1 MRLGITL
8 WADRDVAGLA
18 RLAAC
23 AERTGFDDVWW
34 PDHYMHRDVGATLTA
49 CALATDRVRLGTA
62 VTSPLL
68 RHPGALASLFA
79 SLAEIAPGRIVAGIG
94 PGGWELPTQ
103 LGIHEPRPLTVTRE
117 TALLLADLL
126 QGRPATAAASAASS
140 RENLGTIPGN
150 YHPKPTRDF
159 GDPAGAKS
167 RGDSSGWSTHN
178 RPEISGA
185 VPATA
190 PVARSGAT
198 PRFPLTGAR
207 LDFTP
212 PQPIPLYLAAR
223 GPRMMS
229 LAGEL
234 ADGLITHSLS
244 LPFIEHVVERV
255 ELGAQRAAAASA
267 NTAATA
273 DDTAA
278 TAADTAADPAAT
290 AATPDDTAAPAG
302 AQRAQAA
309 DANTDAGAQRAQAA
323 DANTDAGA
331 QRAQAADAN
340 TDAGAQRAATDTAA
354 TADAEPRA
362 DTSADTATPRQPSD
376 CSIAVWLE
384 IFLHDD
390 LAYARDV
397 LRPRCR
403 YMVGGEFDPSMIP
416 LYGLDPDEVMAVRQ
430 AVRNTDPK
438 AHELITDDMVDAF
451 SICGSVDRA
460 GDRIDALRSAGV
472 GEVILSFGPGISDD
486 EIASV
491 GEAMLS
497 FLDR

>member
-126 QGRPATAAASAASS
+126 KGRPATA
-140 RENLGTIPGN
+140 
-150 YHPKPTRDF
+150 
-159 GDPAGAKS
+159 PAG
-167 RGDSSGWSTHN
+167 DHT
-178 RPEISGA
+178 
-185 VPATA
+185 
-190 PVARSGAT
+190 
-198 PRFPLTGAR
+198 RFPLTGAR

-244 LPFIEHVVERV
+244 LPFVEHVVERV
-255 ELGAQRAAAASA
+255 ELGAQRAQPPPPASPPTAPLRFGWRSSCTTTWPMPATCCVPAAGTWWAASS
-267 NTAATA
+267 T
-273 DDTAA
+273 
-278 TAADTAADPAAT
+278 
-290 AATPDDTAAPAG
+290 
-302 AQRAQAA
+302 RA
-309 DANTDAGAQRAQAA
+309 
-323 DANTDAGA
+323 
-331 QRAQAADAN
+331 
-340 TDAGAQRAATDTAA
+340 
-354 TADAEPRA
+354 
-362 DTSADTATPRQPSD
+362 
-376 CSIAVWLE
+376 
-384 IFLHDD
+384 
-390 LAYARDV
+390 
-397 LRPRCR
+397 
-403 YMVGGEFDPSMIP
+403 
-416 LYGLDPDEVMAVRQ
+416 
-430 AVRNTDPK
+430 
-438 AHELITDDMVDAF
+438 
-451 SICGSVDRA
+451 
-460 GDRIDALRSAGV
+460 
-472 GEVILSFGPGISDD
+472 
-486 EIASV
+486 
-491 GEAMLS
+491 
-497 FLDR
+497 

>member
-1 MRLGITL
+1 MRLGTTL

-18 RLAAC
+18 RLAAG

-68 RHPGALASLFA
+68 RHPGALASLFV

-126 QGRPATAAASAASS
+126 RGRS
-140 RENLGTIPGN
+140 
-150 YHPKPTRDF
+150 
-159 GDPAGAKS
+159 
-167 RGDSSGWSTHN
+167 
-178 RPEISGA
+178 
-185 VPATA
+185 ATA
-190 PVARSGAT
+190 PFPAVGT
-198 PRFPLTGAR
+198 TTRFPLTGAR

-255 ELGAQRAAAASA
+255 ELGAQRAQDAA
-267 NTAATA
+267 
-273 DDTAA
+273 
-278 TAADTAADPAAT
+278 
-290 AATPDDTAAPAG
+290 
-302 AQRAQAA
+302 
-309 DANTDAGAQRAQAA
+309 
-323 DANTDAGA
+323 
-331 QRAQAADAN
+331 
-340 TDAGAQRAATDTAA
+340 
-354 TADAEPRA
+354 
-362 DTSADTATPRQPSD
+362 RQPTD

-416 LYGLDPDEVMAVRQ
+416 LYGLDPTAVMKVREAVR
-430 AVRNTDPK
+430 ANDPK

-451 SICGSVDRA
+451 SICGSVHRA
-460 GDRIDALRSAGV
+460 GDRIDALRAAGV
-472 GEVILSFGPGISDD
+472 SEVILSFGPGITDD

>member
-1 MRLGITL
+1 MRVSSWRRPAQPPTIMATMGDMRLGITL

-49 CALATDRVRLGTA
+49 CALATDRVRLGSA

-103 LGIHEPRPLTVTRE
+103 LGIHEPRPLAVTRE

-126 QGRPATAAASAASS
+126 KGRPVTAPAAAAVTAPAAPAAAAPATAPAAAAPV
-140 RENLGTIPGN
+140 TAAAV
-150 YHPKPTRDF
+150 
-159 GDPAGAKS
+159 PAVIS
-167 RGDSSGWSTHN
+167 RGDSGGWSTHN

-185 VPATA
+185 GPAAST
-190 PVARSGAT
+190 T
-198 PRFPLTGAR
+198 PRFPLTAAR

-255 ELGAQRAAAASA
+255 EIGAQRTAAA
-267 NTAATA
+267 
-273 DDTAA
+273 DDA
-278 TAADTAADPAAT
+278 
-290 AATPDDTAAPAG
+290 AAPA
-302 AQRAQAA
+302 
-309 DANTDAGAQRAQAA
+309 DST
-323 DANTDAGA
+323 T
-331 QRAQAADAN
+331 
-340 TDAGAQRAATDTAA
+340 
-354 TADAEPRA
+354 
-362 DTSADTATPRQPSD
+362 TPRRPSD

-390 LAYARDV
+390 LAHAREV

-416 LYGLDPDEVMAVRQ
+416 LYGLDPAEVMKVRAAVR
-430 AVRNTDPK
+430 ANDPK
-438 AHELITDDMVDAF
+438 AHELITGDMVDAF
-451 SICGSVDRA
+451 SICGSMHRA
-460 GDRIDALRSAGV
+460 ADRIDALRAAGV
-472 GEVILSFGPGISDD
+472 SEVILSFGPGVTDD

-491 GEAMLS
+491 GEAMLA

>member
-1 MRLGITL
+1 MGDMRLGVTL
-8 WADRDVAGLA
+8 WADRDVAGLG

-126 QGRPATAAASAASS
+126 TGRPATAAA
-140 RENLGTIPGN
+140 
-150 YHPKPTRDF
+150 D
-159 GDPAGAKS
+159 DPAAKS
-167 RGDSSGWSTHN
+167 GT
-178 RPEISGA
+178 
-185 VPATA
+185 T
-190 PVARSGAT
+190 T
-198 PRFPLTGAR
+198 RFPLTGAR

-255 ELGAQRAAAASA
+255 AL
-267 NTAATA
+267 
-273 DDTAA
+273 
-278 TAADTAADPAAT
+278 
-290 AATPDDTAAPAG
+290 G
-302 AQRAQAA
+302 AQRAQA
-309 DANTDAGAQRAQAA
+309 TDA
-323 DANTDAGA
+323 TPY
-331 QRAQAADAN
+331 
-340 TDAGAQRAATDTAA
+340 DTAA
-354 TADAEPRA
+354 TTNAGARRAAPDAA
-362 DTSADTATPRQPSD
+362 TATAPRQPGD

-390 LAYARDV
+390 LAHARDV
-397 LRPRCR
+397 LRPRCK

-416 LYGLDPDEVMAVRQ
+416 LYGLDSAEVMPVRQ
-430 AVRNTDPK
+430 AVRANDPK

-451 SICGSVDRA
+451 SICGSVHRA
-460 GDRIDALRSAGV
+460 ADRIDALRAAGV
-472 GEVILSFGPGISDD
+472 SEVILSFGPGISED

>member
-126 QGRPATAAASAASS
+126 RGRPATAPAAPAPAPAASS
-140 RENLGTIPGN
+140 RDDSGCLPPKTDPRFRGPG
-150 YHPKPTRDF
+150 R
-159 GDPAGAKS
+159 
-167 RGDSSGWSTHN
+167 RQISGRFRVSTTQN
-178 RPEISGA
+178 RPEISG
-185 VPATA
+185 TA
-190 PVARSGAT
+190 ADRT
-198 PRFPLTGAR
+198 RFPLTGAR

-255 ELGAQRAAAASA
+255 ELGAQRAQ
-267 NTAATA
+267 ATP
-273 DDTAA
+273 DTAA
-278 TAADTAADPAAT
+278 
-290 AATPDDTAAPAG
+290 
-302 AQRAQAA
+302 
-309 DANTDAGAQRAQAA
+309 
-323 DANTDAGA
+323 
-331 QRAQAADAN
+331 
-340 TDAGAQRAATDTAA
+340 
-354 TADAEPRA
+354 
-362 DTSADTATPRQPSD
+362 PRQPSD

-390 LAYARDV
+390 LAHARDV

-416 LYGLDPDEVMAVRQ
+416 LYGLDPAAVMKVREAVR
-430 AVRNTDPK
+430 ASDPR

-451 SICGSVDRA
+451 SICGSVHRA
-460 GDRIDALRSAGV
+460 AGRIDALRAAGV
-472 GEVILSFGPGISDD
+472 SEVILSFGPGISDD
-486 EIASV
+486 EIAEV
-491 GEAMLS
+491 GEAMLT